1 MNGAATFGHEYWPGG
16 IILQRTI
23 RGVFGGLEAHSNP
36 DERYG
41 GGRYSGRWNI
51 ADSRSAESALARLR
65 DGRRGLAMVPKQTT
79 GTKILP
85 VAIAGEVLTALTDCA
100 PDHGL
105 RLKVVLLSWMF
116 LDPF

>member
-1 MNGAATFGHEYWPGG
+1 MNIGPAVSFCSA
-16 IILQRTI
+16 QS
-23 RGVFGGLEAHSNP
+23 GVFSAVCK
-36 DERYG
+36 R
-41 GGRYSGRWNI
+41 I
-51 ADSRSAESALARLR
+51 ATMASAIAAVGIAVAGTSRICDLLKALARLG

-105 RLKVVLLSWMF
+105 RLKVVLLS
-116 LDPF
+116 